1 MSADPVFVHG
11 MTIIATKQAGAAWSD
26 AEVRLLRHY
35 AADNRSASEMASRMS
50 RSPAAIMNKA
60 FSLGIRYGRPRKQRR
75 AWAHDDAKL
84 VELARAR
91 ITRRAAAQLM
101 GRDVGTLST
110 HLRSLGISWQDPPR
124 TSPLRRP
131 APRVLRRDWRM
142 IADQLHWLAD
152 NGWSVGMA
160 AAELD
165 IDASRAWRLSREFG
179 INWQVRFRSVRG
191 ALPPES

>member
-1 MSADPVFVHG
+1 
-11 MTIIATKQAGAAWSD
+11 
-26 AEVRLLRHY
+26 
-35 AADNRSASEMASRMS
+35 
-50 RSPAAIMNKA
+50 
-60 FSLGIRYGRPRKQRR
+60 
-75 AWAHDDAKL
+75 
-84 VELARAR
+84 
-91 ITRRAAAQLM
+91 
-101 GRDVGTLST
+101 
-110 HLRSLGISWQDPPR
+110 
-124 TSPLRRP
+124 
-131 APRVLRRDWRM
+131 M